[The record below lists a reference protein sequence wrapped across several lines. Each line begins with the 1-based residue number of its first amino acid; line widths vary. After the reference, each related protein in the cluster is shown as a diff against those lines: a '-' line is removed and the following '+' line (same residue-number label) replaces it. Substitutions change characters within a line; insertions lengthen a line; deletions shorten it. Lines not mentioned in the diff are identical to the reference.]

1 MVEASP
7 PPPQPPFMPGA
18 CQVWAGRC
26 IRPGGVLGTQFY
38 AFLALFV
45 LGAVLIVRSVAS
57 SLSFKSIND
66 VESEALTASNCS
78 HKLPGAVIGLP
89 AAGAA
94 SRKSGSQR
102 LPPPHGTL
110 SPASSLKRARRDRR
124 KRRSHDTAGEP
135 LEPST
140 SVV

>member
-26 IRPGGVLGTQFY
+26 IRPGGLLGTQFY

-57 SLSFKSIND
+57 SLSVKTIDD
-66 VESEALTASNCS
+66 VESEALTAPNRS
-78 HKLPGAVIGLP
+78 HKLPDAVIGPP
-89 AAGAA
+89 AARAA

-102 LPPPHGTL
+102 LPLQGTL
-110 SPASSLKRARRDRR
+110 SPASSFKRARRDRR
-124 KRRSHDTAGEP
+124 KRRQHDTAGEP

-140 SVV
+140 SAV

>member
-45 LGAVLIVRSVAS
+45 AVLIVRSLAS

-102 LPPPHGTL
+102 LPPHGTL
-110 SPASSLKRARRDRR
+110 SPASSLKRARRDGR

>member
-78 HKLPGAVIGLP
+78 HKLPGA
-89 AAGAA
+89 GAA

-102 LPPPHGTL
+102 LPPHGTL
-110 SPASSLKRARRDRR
+110 SPASSLKRARRDGR

>member
-66 VESEALTASNCS
+66 VESEALTASNRS
-78 HKLPGAVIGLP
+78 HKLPDAVIGPP

-102 LPPPHGTL
+102 LPPHGTL

-140 SVV
+140 SVVV